1 MTHLTLHCNVKQR
14 QFAAIHCELDIR
26 MRAEELALAALVDLA
41 EHQHRHVVVTARRS
55 RNAPATVPLL
65 GCV

>member
-1 MTHLTLHCNVKQR
+1 
-14 QFAAIHCELDIR
+14 